1 MTSYTVLRIV
11 GTIISLNLVVGCAS
25 LEYHSDVPGQTYVAA
40 GNDLISRF
48 MPVIVSQYPEYSYN
62 RIGRPDITEVGQEYR
77 LGIDS
82 EVAAVYYEKRFFETT
97 RGSYTNLIYRV
108 HFAQVPMS
116 LLPFNLTAGKNVGLI
131 FIVTLNDN
139 QQPVLI
145 TMVHTCG
152 CYLAMVPTDYLQE
165 DALPEGWNTESQRV
179 YGATLP
185 GLLRIGHAPGN
196 KKVVVVLKNGTHRV
210 IHVDAG
216 QIDDLKS
223 QYGSISM
230 VMKPASDLEALIPD
244 NGQRSVSMFETT
256 GPRKGYVRDSHKPF
270 EFLFMSW
277 WVMDRYVGVD
287 KLYGTPEQDGPPFNT
302 SLKPWAR
309 SDSDMRDFPRF
320 LRYWGW
326 RL

>member
-1 MTSYTVLRIV
+1 MFSDSALKML
-11 GTIISLNLVVGCAS
+11 SVVILLYFIAGCAS
-25 LEYHSDVPGQTYVAA
+25 LDYHSGVPTQTYVAT
-40 GNDLISRF
+40 GSDLISRF
-48 MPVIVSQYPEYSYN
+48 MPVIVSEHPEYIYN
-62 RIGRPDITEVGQEYR
+62 RIGQPGVIEIDQKYR
-77 LGIDS
+77 LRIDS
-82 EVAAVYYEKRFFETT
+82 EVAVVYYEKRSFETA

-108 HFAQVPMS
+108 HFAEVPMS

-131 FIVTLNDN
+131 FIVTLDVR

-165 DALPEGWNTESQRV
+165 DAFPEGWNTESQYV

-185 GLLRIGHAPGN
+185 GLLRLGHTTGR
-196 KKVVVVLKNGTHRV
+196 KKAVIVLKNGTHRV
-210 IHVDAG
+210 IHIDAVQVDE
-216 QIDDLKS
+216 LKS
-223 QYGSISM
+223 QYGSISLM
-230 VMKPASDLEALIPD
+230 IKPASELEALLTD

-277 WVMDRYVGVD
+277 WAMDWYVGVD
-287 KLYGTPEQDGPPFNT
+287 KLYGNPGQDGPPFNT

-309 SDSDMRDFPRF
+309 SESDMRDFPRF